1 MNAGIS
7 ATELQG
13 LEELITALSGNTP
26 LYVPAIDEQI
36 AHINAQQKSNVDDQT
51 VSWLKDILKTS
62 NTKVLLRS
70 CLLPCSPADTNPMD
84 RVAESLTQLSAS
96 CAGYPQCRQT
106 RFYKTRLKQSIHLEF
121 VPIHVW
127 SHRHPPQV
135 QPSSMHVNQRVGH
148 L

>member
-70 CLLPCSPADTNPMD
+70 CLLPCS
-84 RVAESLTQLSAS
+84 S
-96 CAGYPQCRQT
+96 C
-106 RFYKTRLKQSIHLEF
+106 
-121 VPIHVW
+121 
-127 SHRHPPQV
+127 
-135 QPSSMHVNQRVGH
+135 
-148 L
+148 